1 MCHALE
7 MLYMWYKQGKATL
20 QWIKS
25 SMVKLRCLR
34 RLKQQLMS
42 EQEDEEEKVR
52 WRVEAEVKLALQE
65 TQAAQA
71 QQGLH
76 NSGLL

>member
-1 MCHALE
+1 
-7 MLYMWYKQGKATL
+7 
-20 QWIKS
+20 
-25 SMVKLRCLR
+25 
-34 RLKQQLMS
+34 MS

-76 NSGLL
+76 DSGLL